1 MEMVSSDAYTVNRE
15 IRKHFEYMDE
25 MKRNMAKRERE
36 KRKPKRPLSA
46 YNLFFKS
53 EREKLVQEKRRV
65 GFSDMAKEIS
75 AKWNALDKKDRKPFD
90 EEALNEKR
98 RYKVALSQWKAQGKL
113 ESRKSIAYHG
123 QHIMSLGDH
132 MPAFTSLVDQNEP
145 DPNLLLDLLVQQRV
159 AEEQRMKQ
167 PQFHLPGPRHLVQQR
182 VMEEQQ
188 MKQPQF
194 QEFQRSAPFAGPRR
208 MSMPSVSTSTVGGSV
223 ESCKTATLPMSLQ
236 GIMEH
241 HFSMMA
247 KTTTSYH
254 QGGKVSSSP
263 PLPSFKADDY
273 DPDDFLEPIAFGDS
287 GDDDASV
294 ASETTNAFMSMPFS
308 DIDSSDDES
317 DESFDAVISRVLE
330 PLPMRRSS
338 LLCLPNNK
346 QAFEGV
352 QNRRSHSMPI
362 CRVAEMNELQGVMHL
377 LEREI
382 GPGAESNFF
391 SPYDAEF

>member
-1 MEMVSSDAYTVNRE
+1 
-15 IRKHFEYMDE
+15 
-25 MKRNMAKRERE
+25 
-36 KRKPKRPLSA
+36 
-46 YNLFFKS
+46 
-53 EREKLVQEKRRV
+53 
-65 GFSDMAKEIS
+65 
-75 AKWNALDKKDRKPFD
+75 
-90 EEALNEKR
+90 
-98 RYKVALSQWKAQGKL
+98 
-113 ESRKSIAYHG
+113 
-123 QHIMSLGDH
+123 MSWGSY
-132 MPAFTSLVDQNEP
+132 ACIYFLVDQNEP

-223 ESCKTATLPMSLQ
+223 ESCKT
-236 GIMEH
+236 
-241 HFSMMA
+241 
-247 KTTTSYH
+247 
-254 QGGKVSSSP
+254 GKVSSSP

-382 GPGAESNFF
+382 GPGLNRTF
-391 SPYDAEF
+391 SPVRC